1 LYFFRAGIMSNKNTK
16 KNESGGGHVAHQ
28 KRERAK
34 RPTAKMLAYALLTGS
49 GLPKR
54 HAAKLAG
61 YNQSTSKI
69 ERSESFRAIQSV
81 ADQLDQAADIVGVTQ
96 QANLETLG
104 QIAYDPE
111 NDNTSRIQSVKV
123 INDMMGWK
131 KPEQVQV
138 NQNVNVGVLIGLV
151 RSQGANLG
159 ELIRSNMSTK

>member
-1 LYFFRAGIMSNKNTK
+1 MSNKSTK
-16 KNESGGGHVAHQ
+16 KIESGESRVARQ
-28 KRERAK
+28 KRGSK
-34 RPTAKMLAYALLTGS
+34 KTARLLAMQLFRSAGIPAS
-49 GLPKR
+49 R
-54 HAAKLAG
+54 SAQLAG
-61 YNQSTSKI
+61 YSPKTQPSDIMRTKAFQSI
-69 ERSESFRAIQSV
+69 

-123 INDMMGWK
+123 INDMLGWK

-151 RSQGANLG
+151 RNQGANLG
-159 ELIRSNMSTK
+159 ELIRSTLSTK